1 MFENHK
7 SDINS
12 DPGIAGRNILIG
24 GCLVKK
30 TICFMLAVFVVSSL
44 SISSVFAADTSK
56 KVLIGISKIVSHP
69 ALDAVE
75 KGIQDELAASKI
87 NAEYDLQ
94 NANGDIGTA
103 ASIANKFQSE
113 KVTLAVGIATPTAQS
128 LVNTLKETPVV
139 YAAVT
144 DPVKAGL
151 VKSLKKGEKWVTGVS
166 DMTPV
171 KQQIELLLKMKKI
184 KRLGHIYTSSE
195 ENAVVLAGIVKQAC
209 KELGIEYVETTVSK
223 SSEVKQATQAIIRRV
238 DALYISTDNTV
249 VSAMSAVA
257 DVAMKNKVPII
268 SADPSSAE
276 NYPVLAAWGFDYY
289 KMGRVTGRLVAE
301 ILKGKKPEQIPA
313 RFMTKTSDIDLLVN
327 LDVAKKLGL
336 TIPKDIVK
344 TANKI
349 VENGKLTKK

>member
-1 MFENHK
+1 MK
-7 SDINS
+7 KKLC
-12 DPGIAGRNILIG
+12 AL
-24 GCLVKK
+24 LV
-30 TICFMLAVFVVSSL
+30 FLAVSL
-44 SISSVFAADTSK
+44 MVAAPLFAANPPK
-56 KVLIGISKIVSHP
+56 KVLIGISKIVAHP

-75 KGIQDELAASKI
+75 KGIKDELAAAKI
-87 NAEYDLQ
+87 AAEYDQQ

-103 ASIANKFQSE
+103 SSISNKFKSE

-128 LVNTLKETPVV
+128 LVNTLKGTPVV
-139 YAAVT
+139 FSAVT

-151 VKSLKKGEKWVTGVS
+151 VASLKKGGKTVTGVS

-171 KQQIELLLKMKKI
+171 KQQIQLLLKIKKI

-195 ENAVVLAGIVKQAC
+195 ENAVVLAGVVKQAC

-223 SSEVKQATQAIIRRV
+223 SSEVKEATQAIIRRV

-257 DVAMKNKVPII
+257 DVAVKNRVPIM

-276 NYPVLAAWGFDYY
+276 KYAVLAAWGFDYY
-289 KMGRVTGRLVAE
+289 KVGRATGKMIVE
-301 ILKGKKPEQIPA
+301 ILKGKKPEQMPT
-313 RFMTKTSDIDLLVN
+313 RFMTKTSDVDLLVN
-327 LDVAKKLGL
+327 LDVARKLGL
-336 TIPKDIVK
+336 TVPKDIVK
-344 TANKI
+344 SANRV

>member
-1 MFENHK
+1 MKK
-7 SDINS
+7 S
-12 DPGIAGRNILIG
+12 L
-24 GCLVKK
+24 CLAMAFLLVS
-30 TICFMLAVFVVSSL
+30 LVVSSTAF
-44 SISSVFAADTSK
+44 SAEPPK
-56 KVLIGISKIVSHP
+56 KVLIGVSKIVSHP
-69 ALDAVE
+69 ALDAVV
-75 KGIQDELAASKI
+75 KGMQDELAAAKI

-94 NANGDIGTA
+94 NANGDINAA
-103 ASIANKFQSE
+103 ASIATKFQSE
-113 KVTLAVGIATPTAQS
+113 KVTLAVGVATPTSQS
-128 LVNTLKETPVV
+128 LVNTLKGIPIVFT
-139 YAAVT
+139 AVT

-151 VKSLKKGEKWVTGVS
+151 VGSLNKGDKNVTGVS

-171 KQQIELLLKMKKI
+171 KQQIELLLKIKKV

-209 KELGIEYVETTVSK
+209 KELNIEFVETTVSK
-223 SSEVKQATQAIIRRV
+223 SSEVKQAVQAIIRRV

-257 DVAMKNKVPII
+257 DVAMKAKVPIM

-289 KMGRVTGRLVAE
+289 KMGRVTGKLVVE
-301 ILKGKKPEQIPA
+301 ILNGRKPEQIPTQ
-313 RFMTKTSDIDLLVN
+313 FMTKTSDIDLLIN

-336 TIPKDIVK
+336 TIPRDILK
-344 TANKI
+344 SANKV

>member
-1 MFENHK
+1 MK
-7 SDINS
+7 M
-12 DPGIAGRNILIG
+12 
-24 GCLVKK
+24 K
-30 TICFMLAVFVVSSL
+30 MSSL
-44 SISSVFAADTSK
+44 LVFLTASLVLSSSVFAANPPK
-56 KVLIGISKIVSHP
+56 KVLIGISKIVAHP

-87 NAEYDLQ
+87 AAEYDLQ

-103 ASIANKFQSE
+103 SSISNKFKSE

-128 LVNTLKETPVV
+128 LVNTLKGIPVV
-139 YAAVT
+139 FAAVT

-151 VKSLKKGEKWVTGVS
+151 VTSLKKGEKTVTGVS

-171 KQQIELLLKMKKI
+171 KQQIQLLLKIKKI

-195 ENAVVLAGIVKQAC
+195 ENAVVLAGVVKQAC

-223 SSEVKQATQAIIRRV
+223 SSEVKEATQAIIRRV

-257 DVAMKNKVPII
+257 DVAMKNRVPIM

-276 NYPVLAAWGFDYY
+276 SHPILAAWGFDYY
-289 KMGRVTGRLVAE
+289 KMGRATGKMIVE
-301 ILKGKKPEQIPA
+301 ILKGKKPEQIPT

-336 TIPKDIVK
+336 IIPKDIVK
-344 TANKI
+344 SANKV
-349 VENGKLTKK
+349 VENGKLIKK

>member
-1 MFENHK
+1 
-7 SDINS
+7 
-12 DPGIAGRNILIG
+12 
-24 GCLVKK
+24 VKK
-30 TICFMLAVFVVSSL
+30 RMGSLLVLFSVSL
-44 SISSVFAADTSK
+44 VLVSSVFAANPPK
-56 KVLIGISKIVSHP
+56 KVLIGISKIVAHP

-87 NAEYDLQ
+87 AAEYDLQ

-103 ASIANKFQSE
+103 SSISNKFKSE

-128 LVNTLKETPVV
+128 LVNTLKGTPIVF
-139 YAAVT
+139 AAVT

-151 VKSLKKGEKWVTGVS
+151 VVSLKKGEKTVTGVS

-171 KQQIELLLKMKKI
+171 KQQIQLLLKIKKV

-195 ENAVVLAGIVKQAC
+195 ENAVVLAGVVKQAC

-223 SSEVKQATQAIIRRV
+223 SSEVKEATQAIIRRV

-257 DVAMKNKVPII
+257 DVAMKNKVPIM

-276 NYPVLAAWGFDYY
+276 SHPILAAWGFDYY
-289 KMGRVTGRLVAE
+289 KMGRATGKMIVE
-301 ILKGKKPEQIPA
+301 ILKGKKPEQMPT

-344 TANKI
+344 SANKV
-349 VENGKLTKK
+349 VENGKLTKR

>member
-1 MFENHK
+1 M
-7 SDINS
+7 
-12 DPGIAGRNILIG
+12 R
-24 GCLVKK
+24 KK
-30 TICFMLAVFVVSSL
+30 ISVVCALLAVSLVSF
-44 SISSVFAADTSK
+44 SSVFAADPPK

-75 KGIQDELAASKI
+75 KGIQDELAASRVH
-87 NAEYDLQ
+87 AEYDLQ

-139 YAAVT
+139 FSAVT

-151 VKSLKKGEKWVTGVS
+151 VKSLKGGGKWVTGVS

-171 KQQIELLLKMKKI
+171 KQQIELLLKIKKI

-195 ENAVVLAGIVKQAC
+195 ENAVVLAGVVKQAC
-209 KELGIEYVETTVSK
+209 KELGIEFVETTVSK

-257 DVAMKNKVPII
+257 DVAMKNKVPIM

-289 KMGRVTGRLVAE
+289 KMGRVTGVLIGE
-301 ILKGKKPEQIPA
+301 ILKGKKPEQIPT

-336 TIPKDIVK
+336 TIPKDLVK
-344 TANKI
+344 GANKV

>member
-1 MFENHK
+1 MRF
-7 SDINS
+7 
-12 DPGIAGRNILIG
+12 RR
-24 GCLVKK
+24 CLVRNK
-30 TICFMLAVFVVSSL
+30 TCLVMVLLAVPLLLASMA
-44 SISSVFAADTSK
+44 FAAEPPK

-69 ALDAVE
+69 ALDGVE
-75 KGIQDELAASKI
+75 KGIQDELAALRI
-87 NAEYDLQ
+87 NAQYDLQ
-94 NANGDIGTA
+94 NANGDANTA

-128 LVNTLKETPVV
+128 LVNTLKTTPVV
-139 YAAVT
+139 FSAVT

-151 VKSLKKGEKWVTGVS
+151 VRSLKKGGRNVTGVS

-171 KQQIELLLKMKKI
+171 KQQIELLLRIKKI

-223 SSEVKQATQAIIRRV
+223 SSEVKQAVQAIIRRV

-257 DVAMKNKVPII
+257 DVAMKSRVPIM
-268 SADPSSAE
+268 SADPTSAAGH
-276 NYPVLAAWGFDYY
+276 PVLAAWGFDYY
-289 KMGRVTGRLVAE
+289 KMGRVTGRMIAE
-301 ILKGKKPEQIPA
+301 ILKGKKPEQMPT
-313 RFMTKTSDIDLLVN
+313 RFMTSTSDIDLLVN
-327 LDVAKKLGL
+327 LDVARKLGL

-344 TANKI
+344 NANK
-349 VENGKLTKK
+349 VVQNGKLTSK

>member
-1 MFENHK
+1 MK
-7 SDINS
+7 KRISL
-12 DPGIAGRNILIG
+12 IAAIIA
-24 GCLVKK
+24 VS
-30 TICFMLAVFVVSSL
+30 LAVVSMA
-44 SISSVFAADTSK
+44 FAANPPQ
-56 KVLIGISKIVSHP
+56 KVLIGVSKIVSHP
-69 ALDAVE
+69 ALDAVV
-75 KGIQDELAASKI
+75 KGMQDELAALKI
-87 NAEYDLQ
+87 DAEYDLQ
-94 NANGDIGTA
+94 NANGDINTA

-113 KVTLAVGIATPTAQS
+113 KVAVAVGVATPTSQS
-128 LVNTLKETPVV
+128 LVNTLKGIPIVFT
-139 YAAVT
+139 AVT

-151 VKSLKKGEKWVTGVS
+151 VKSLKKGDKNVTGVS

-171 KQQIELLLKMKKI
+171 KQQIELLLKMKKV

-209 KELGIEYVETTVSK
+209 KDLGIEFVETTVSK
-223 SSEVKQATQAIIRRV
+223 SSEVKQAVQAIIKRV

-249 VSAMSAVA
+249 VSAMSAVS
-257 DVAMKNKVPII
+257 DVAMKAKVPIM

-289 KMGRVTGRLVAE
+289 KMGRTTGKLVAE
-301 ILKGKKPEQIPA
+301 ILKGKKPEQIPTQ
-313 RFMTKTSDIDLLVN
+313 FMTKTSDIDLLIN

-344 TANKI
+344 SANKV